1 MTPAPTQER
10 DCGPRGA
17 ATIRAY
23 RLRNRNRWLLLLLLG
38 LALCATLILG
48 LTLGPFPIPPLEV
61 VQALLPGLPW
71 GEADPRSAHIVRNI
85 RLPRLATAGL
95 AGAGLA
101 LAGVIL
107 QTLLRN
113 PMASPFTLGFSS
125 GASLGAALVI
135 ITGFSAFGLA
145 GIVIHAFL
153 GALLVSLI
161 ILAMGQ
167 WKGATPTALI
177 LTGVALMYFFN
188 AATTLLIYFSDVY
201 ATREVLFWTV
211 GSLSRA
217 GWDSTLY
224 IALALM
230 LTLPAFLYW
239 APGLNRLLLGDASA
253 RSLGLAVGRLRVGLI
268 LLVALLVATV
278 VSFTG
283 GIGFLGLVA
292 PHLARMLIGT
302 DHRFL
307 IPATALLGALL
318 LMLADLVS
326 LHAFPDTILPVG
338 VVTAFLG
345 SPLFIYL
352 ILRRR
357 EGAPAI

>member
-1 MTPAPTQER
+1 MDPQ
-10 DCGPRGA
+10 GQ
-17 ATIRAY
+17 ATLRAY
-23 RLRNRNRWLLLLLLG
+23 RDRNRYRWGILLILLLG
-38 LALCATLILG
+38 LGAILAVG
-48 LTLGPFPIPPLEV
+48 LTLGPFPIPLGDV
-61 VQALLPGLPW
+61 TRALLPGIPW
-71 GEADPRSAHIVRNI
+71 GETDPRSAHIVRNI

-145 GIVIHAFL
+145 GIVSHAFL
-153 GALLVSLI
+153 GALLVSLV
-161 ILAMGQ
+161 ILALGH
-167 WKGATPTALI
+167 WKGATPTHLI
-177 LTGVALMYFFN
+177 LAGVALMYFFN
-188 AATTLLIYFSDVY
+188 AATTLLVYFSDVY
-201 ATREVLFWTV
+201 ATREVMFWTV

-217 GWDSTLY
+217 GWDSTLC
-224 IALALM
+224 IGLALAL
-230 LTLPAFLYW
+230 TLPVFLYQ
-239 APGLNRLLLGDASA
+239 APGLNRLLLGDEAA
-253 RSLGLAVGRLRVGLI
+253 RGMGLAVKRLRTGLI

-292 PHLARMLIGT
+292 PHLARMIIGT

-307 IPATALLGALL
+307 IPATVLLGALL

-326 LHAFPDTILPVG
+326 LHAFPGTVLPVG

-345 SPLFIYL
+345 SPLFLYL

-357 EGAPAI
+357 EGAPAT